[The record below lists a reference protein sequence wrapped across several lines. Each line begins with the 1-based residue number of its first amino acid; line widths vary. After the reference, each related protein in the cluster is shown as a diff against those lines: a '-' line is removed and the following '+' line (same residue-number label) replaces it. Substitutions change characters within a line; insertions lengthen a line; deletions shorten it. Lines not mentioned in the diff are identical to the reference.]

1 MGGEGR
7 KMNRHIL
14 IFPPT
19 YLQKAKHLSRLV
31 KERIEEGREKPA
43 LGLGDG
49 PDAQLGLFIFLR
61 D

>member
-1 MGGEGR
+1 
-7 KMNRHIL
+7 MNRHIL

-31 KERIEEGREKPA
+31 KERIEEGREKAA
-43 LGLGDG
+43 LGLGDSL
-49 PDAQLGLFIFLR
+49 DAQLGLFIFLR